1 MPATRRR
8 RKTIHRLRVA
18 AASPAKET
26 SSDIRAIAITGTMDV
41 APATSVDAADS
52 VSKADHA
59 VAEAVAVADGK
70 EE

>member
-1 MPATRRR
+1 MPATRR
-8 RKTIHRLRVA
+8 KLNTIHRPRVV

-26 SSDIRAIAITGTMDV
+26 SSDTRASAITGTTDV
-41 APATSVDAADS
+41 APATSVDAAGN

-59 VAEAVAVADGK
+59 EPAAEGDGK

>member
-1 MPATRRR
+1 MPATRR
-8 RKTIHRLRVA
+8 KLNTIHSPRVA
-18 AASPAKET
+18 AASLAKET
-26 SSDIRAIAITGTMDV
+26 SSDTRATAITSTTDV

-59 VAEAVAVADGK
+59 EAVAVADGK